1 MDDER
6 GILADREILLLE
18 DQVMLRKRLAAYL
31 ESVGAEVTAVGTLE
45 QARDSLKDW
54 QFDFALIDV
63 ELPDGE
69 GFDLL
74 REGSFPETT
83 SVVVMTAE
91 GAVQRAVMAMRLG
104 AADFLA
110 KPFEEEELPLIL
122 MRCQRSGVSTRLRE
136 HRQKTA
142 EPSGDGLFFGNALS
156 GVRTQLDKILQAD
169 QRLGTRLPPVLIAG
183 GTGTG
188 KSTLARW
195 IHRHGPRSGQELVEV
210 NCSTLPDSLAES
222 ELFGHERGAFTDAR
236 KARIG
241 LFEAA
246 HQGTLFLDEA
256 PSLSPALQAKLLT
269 AIEDGKI
276 RRVGGNK
283 DIAVDVRII
292 AATNADLK
300 DMVADGKFREDLY
313 HRLNLL
319 ALDIPPLGER
329 GADIVDLA
337 NHLLG
342 ALAKR
347 YRSEVTSVPVA
358 QEPFLLRYPWPGNVR
373 ELMHE
378 LERQLVWGQGKSLDF
393 SHLSQAQP
401 VARAAVPAI
410 ASPSAPPEGSKSAND
425 WLAVHWVFPEEGFVL
440 DDAINRLI
448 ALAMQQSH
456 QNVSAAARLLGVKRD
471 YVRYRLKSIG
481 K

>member
-6 GILADREILLLE
+6 GLLADREVLLLE

-31 ESVGAEVTAVGTLE
+31 ESVGAEVTAVSTLE
-45 QARDSLKDW
+45 QARASLKDW

-74 REGSFPETT
+74 REGAFAETT

-91 GAVQRAVMAMRLG
+91 GAVKRAVTAMQLG

-110 KPFEEEELPLIL
+110 KPFEEEELPLIF
-122 MRCQRSGVSTRLRE
+122 MRCQRSGETTRLRE
-136 HRQKTA
+136 FRQQAVT
-142 EPSGDGLFFGNALS
+142 PSGEGPFFGEALA
-156 GVRTQLDKILQAD
+156 GVRSQLDRILQAD
-169 QRLGTRLPPVLIAG
+169 QRLGTQLPPVLIAG

-195 IHRHGPRSGQELVEV
+195 IHRHGPRAGHELVEV

-256 PSLSPALQAKLLT
+256 PSLSAALQAKLLT

-283 DIAVDVRII
+283 DMSVDVRII
-292 AATNADLK
+292 AATNADLNE
-300 DMVADGKFREDLY
+300 MVAKGEFREDLY

-319 ALDIPPLGER
+319 ALDIPPLSAR
-329 GADIVDLA
+329 GNDIIDLA

-342 ALAKR
+342 GLAKR
-347 YRSEVTSVPVA
+347 YRSTVRSIPRD
-358 QEPFLLRYPWPGNVR
+358 QEAFLLRYPWPGNVR

-378 LERQLVWGQGKSLDF
+378 LERQLVWGQGESLDF
-393 SHLSQAQP
+393 SHLSAAGPSVP
-401 VARAAVPAI
+401 VTPALASGEEIPAAA
-410 ASPSAPPEGSKSAND
+410 ADD
-425 WLAVHWVFPEEGFVL
+425 WLAANWVFPEEGFVL

-448 ALAMQQSH
+448 GLAMEQSY

-471 YVRYRLKSIG
+471 YVRYRLKSMG